1 MPRYQ
6 GVGQSP
12 AWCKLRSEDNTGND
26 LASINYVMNVQ
37 PRISGKQIAM
47 IVFAAA
53 MSIAAHATELPD
65 GDILERDNAV
75 IGKITF
81 NKMNVFDLSI
91 PKENNWLY
99 RLANRLH
106 IVTKDKVINKQLLFR
121 SGDTYSTRLNDE
133 SERILRQN
141 SYFFDAEIT
150 PTRYENGRVDLS
162 IATRDVWTL
171 SPDISVSRSGGENRT
186 KFGIEETNFLGTGQS
201 LRIARIDNVD
211 RTSNSFE
218 FADRHLGRSWVSA
231 TLQIADNSDGKRNL
245 ISAIRP
251 FYSLD
256 SRWSAGG
263 WLLDE
268 DRRSTLYVLGEE
280 AAEYQHKQDYVSAF
294 GGWSKGLDDGWVR
307 RWTTG
312 FVHDDNRFSAVQDAT
327 LPAAIPGDRKL
338 VYPFIGLEIV
348 EDQFETSSN
357 RDQIGKTED
366 FYLGSRLSTSLGWSD
381 KSLGADRDALIV
393 SARAGRGFGSLKK
406 NALLLSLH
414 ADGRLESGHIRNGL
428 LTTDIRYYRTQ
439 SEKRLFFAT
448 LSATAGHALDLDNPV
463 QLGGDSGLR
472 GYPLR
477 YQSGESKALITIEQ
491 RYFTD
496 WYPFRLLRIGG
507 AVFADAGRVWG
518 YDPLGGERFGWL
530 TDVGFGLRFAPTRSS
545 ARKMIHLDIAFPLD
559 GDDSIDSVQILL
571 QSKRGF

>member
-1 MPRYQ
+1 M
-6 GVGQSP
+6 GLLP
-12 AWCKLRSEDNTGND
+12 AWCKLHLEDNTGND
-26 LASINYVMNVQ
+26 IASINHIMNV
-37 PRISGKQIAM
+37 RSWIFDKWNAV
-47 IVFAAA
+47 IVFGTA
-53 MSIAAHATELPD
+53 MSIAVQASELPD
-65 GDILERDNAV
+65 GDALERDDVV
-75 IGKITF
+75 IGEITF
-81 NKMNVFDLSI
+81 DKKNVFDLSI
-91 PKENNWLY
+91 PDENNWLY

-121 SGDTYSTRLNDE
+121 SGDAYSVRLVDE

-141 SYFFDAEIT
+141 TYLFDAEIK
-150 PTRYENGRVDLS
+150 PTRYEDGKVDLS
-162 IATRDVWTL
+162 ITTRDVWTL

-186 KFGIEETNFLGTGQS
+186 KIGLEETNFLGLGQS
-201 LRIARIDNVD
+201 LRVARIENVD
-211 RTSNSFE
+211 RTSESFE

-231 TLQIADNSDGKRNL
+231 ALRIADNSDGKMNL
-245 ISAIRP
+245 LSAVRP

-263 WLLDE
+263 WLLDD

-294 GGWSKGLDDGWVR
+294 GGWSRGLDNGWVR
-307 RWTTG
+307 RWTAG
-312 FVHDDNRFSAVQDAT
+312 IVYDDNRFSPVPEST
-327 LPAAIPGDRKL
+327 LLAAIPEDRQL
-338 VYPFIGLEIV
+338 VYPFIGLEII

-366 FYLGSRLSTSLGWSD
+366 FFLGSRLSASLGWSD
-381 KSLGADRDALIV
+381 ESLGADRDALIV
-393 SARAGRGFGSLKK
+393 SARAGRGFGSLEKD
-406 NALLLSLH
+406 ALLLSLY
-414 ADGRLESGHIRNGL
+414 ADGRLESGHVRNGL
-428 LTTDIRYYRTQ
+428 LTTDVRYYRTQ
-439 SEKRLFFAT
+439 SQKRLFFAT

-477 YQSGESKALITIEQ
+477 YQSGDTKALITIEQ

-496 WYPFRLLRIGG
+496 WYPFRLVRIGG
-507 AVFADAGRVWG
+507 AIFVDTGRVWG

-545 ARKMIHLDIAFPLD
+545 ARKMIHLDVAFPLG
-559 GDDSIDSVQILL
+559 GDESIDNVQILL
-571 QSKRGF
+571 ESKRGF

>member
-1 MPRYQ
+1 M
-6 GVGQSP
+6 GLLP
-12 AWCKLRSEDNTGND
+12 AWCKLHLEDNTGND
-26 LASINYVMNVQ
+26 IASINHIMNV
-37 PRISGKQIAM
+37 RSWIFDKWNAV
-47 IVFAAA
+47 IVFGTA
-53 MSIAAHATELPD
+53 MSIAVQASELPD
-65 GDILERDNAV
+65 GDALERDDVV
-75 IGKITF
+75 IGEITF
-81 NKMNVFDLSI
+81 DKKNVFDLSI
-91 PKENNWLY
+91 PDENNWLY

-121 SGDTYSTRLNDE
+121 SGDAYSVRLVDE

-141 SYFFDAEIT
+141 TYLFDAEIK
-150 PTRYENGRVDLS
+150 PTRYEDGKVDLS
-162 IATRDVWTL
+162 ITTRDVWTL

-186 KFGIEETNFLGTGQS
+186 KIGLEETNFLGLGQS
-201 LRIARIDNVD
+201 LRVARIENVD
-211 RTSNSFE
+211 RTSESFE

-231 TLQIADNSDGKRNL
+231 ALRIADNSDGKMNL
-245 ISAIRP
+245 LSAVRP

-263 WLLDE
+263 WLLDD

-294 GGWSKGLDDGWVR
+294 GGWSRGLDNGWVR
-307 RWTTG
+307 RWTAG
-312 FVHDDNRFSAVQDAT
+312 IVYDDNRFSPVPEST
-327 LPAAIPGDRKL
+327 LLAAIPEDRQL
-338 VYPFIGLEIV
+338 VYPFIGLEII

-366 FYLGSRLSTSLGWSD
+366 FFLGSRLSASLGWSNE
-381 KSLGADRDALIV
+381 SLGADRDALIV
-393 SARAGRGFGSLKK
+393 SARAGRGFGSLEKD
-406 NALLLSLH
+406 ALLLSLY
-414 ADGRLESGHIRNGL
+414 ADGRLESGHVRNGL
-428 LTTDIRYYRTQ
+428 LTTDVRYYRTQ
-439 SEKRLFFAT
+439 SQKRLFFAT

-477 YQSGESKALITIEQ
+477 YQSGDTKALITIEQ

-496 WYPFRLLRIGG
+496 WYPFRLVRIGG
-507 AVFADAGRVWG
+507 AIFVDTGRVWG

-545 ARKMIHLDIAFPLD
+545 ARKMIHLDVAFPLG
-559 GDDSIDSVQILL
+559 GDESIDNVQILL
-571 QSKRGF
+571 ESKRGF